1 MEWTLIMRPLQ
12 YTPFVFPLLISAALS
27 AWLALYCWKHRPTD
41 GAIPLATLMLGV
53 AVWSVGEA
61 GRLVST
67 VPSASFIWTRVRYLG
82 IVLVPGAWLAF
93 ALEYTGQAKWLT
105 ARNIALMA
113 VEPAAILVLV
123 WTNQFHHLI
132 WGPMGMESYGSLSV
146 WRASHGGLFWVHAAY
161 SYLLLLIGTFL
172 LTRALIH
179 SPRLYSAQ
187 AGILVLGA
195 ILSVVANALSLV
207 GLNPLPLDPTPLAF
221 ALGGLALVWDVLRF
235 RLFDI
240 VPVARSTV
248 VESMGDGML
257 VLDPENRVVD
267 INPAARDIIGHPTSE
282 IVGQPIDRVLANRP
296 DLIEHLRD
304 GEGRHAEITVGEGG
318 SRRDYD
324 VLISPLQDRRGRI
337 GGRLVVLHDISG
349 IMKAEADLISQK
361 QWFESLVA
369 MARATS
375 KLPSLEATLQSAV
388 NMAATLTGAEHGS
401 MFLLDGT
408 GSVTHSVLARGEAN
422 DEQRDAI
429 VQDVMGEGLAGWV
442 VQHRQPALI
451 FDTEHDDRWIAV
463 DGTPEAGSAMAIPIV
478 SGSAVLGVLTLT
490 HPKANRF
497 TTDHAYLIQA
507 AADQMT
513 LALRNAQ
520 MYDEQRRLA
529 DRQTTLYEA
538 LRTVG
543 EHLDRESIARA
554 AVDVVARLTHW
565 SGVAILLPDDSLT
578 RLTVQAGAGALSAS
592 EGRHVPLE
600 QGVAGQAFRT
610 VQVQHVSDVNANL
623 DYVYDN
629 PMLCTELAV
638 PLRRGERVLGV
649 LDAASDCP
657 GTFNDEEIRLAR
669 SLGEAIALALDNARL
684 YDEIRRYAAD
694 LSALYSV
701 ARSISRSLVLE
712 DVLSETLDSA
722 LASLRFDAGIV
733 GLTQLPNGRLYLAAE
748 RGLPPSVSERL
759 RQEGLGGTLCTYVYE
774 QGEAVAVGD
783 VEQQSPAVANL
794 ERDLPWAV
802 SEMRDL
808 NMRAYSGIPLQHQ
821 ERLLGTL
828 SLFARDPIVLSAE
841 NQELQM
847 AIGQQIATAVTNA
860 RLFQAIADE
869 RSRLQ
874 ALIES
879 SRDGII
885 LMGMDQRILVVNAPA
900 LLFLDLIGQPE
911 DWVNRPI
918 QDVLTVLR
926 HYSPDAVRAI
936 RDGIRLVRTGDE
948 SPAEDECDVPP
959 RTIRFLN
966 LPVTANTALLGR
978 LMVLRD
984 VTEERMLERM
994 REDLIHAMVHDLRN
1008 PLTVISGALAFLEED
1023 VVDVLAPSHLELWEI
1038 AQKSTRSMLDLV
1050 KAILEISRLES
1061 RQIPLEHTLVS
1072 LSGLVNTIFG
1082 AQSPLVAEKGLK
1094 LESDVPSAL
1103 PPAWADEALLGR
1115 VFQNL
1120 IGNAIKFTPP
1130 EGVIRVSAEVSP
1142 SERLRLLV
1150 RISDTGSGIPPDLQE
1165 RLFQKFVTGRRE
1177 GHGSGLGL
1185 AFCKMALEAHGE
1197 RIWVES
1203 TGENG
1208 TTFAFTLPLPPVL
1221 ES

>member
-1 MEWTLIMRPLQ
+1 MKWTLIMHPWQ
-12 YTPFVFPLLISAALS
+12 YTPFVFPLLISTALS
-27 AWLALYCWKHRPTD
+27 VWLALYSWKHRPTA
-41 GAIPLATLMLGV
+41 GALPLATLMLGV
-53 AVWSVGEA
+53 SIWSFGEA
-61 GRLVST
+61 ARLVST
-67 VPSASFIWTRVRYLG
+67 VPSTSFIWTRVRYLG

-93 ALEYTGQAKWLT
+93 ALEYTGQEKWLT

-113 VEPAAILVLV
+113 VEPAVMLVLV
-123 WTNQFHHLI
+123 WTNESHHLI
-132 WGPMGMESYGSLSV
+132 WNEIGMVSRGPLSV
-146 WRASHGGLFWVHAAY
+146 WHAPHGVLFWVHAVY
-161 SYLLLLIGTFL
+161 SYLLLLIGMFL
-172 LTRALIH
+172 LTRAFIH
-179 SPRLYSAQ
+179 LPRLYFAQ
-187 AGILVLGA
+187 VGILVIGV
-195 ILSVVANALSLV
+195 ILSVVANVLSLV

-235 RLFDI
+235 RLFGI

-248 VESMGDGML
+248 VDSMSDGML

-267 INPAARDIIGHPTSE
+267 INPAARDIINHPTSE
-282 IVGQPIDRVLANRP
+282 IVGRPIDQVLANRP
-296 DLIEHLRD
+296 DLIEHFRN
-304 GEGRHAEITVGEGG
+304 GKERHAEITVEEDG
-318 SRRDYD
+318 SRRYYD
-324 VLISPLQDRRGRI
+324 LHISPLQDQRGRF
-337 GGRLVVLHDISG
+337 GGRLIVLHDISE
-349 IMKAEADLISQK
+349 IKRAEADLISQK

-375 KLPSLEATLQSAV
+375 KLPSLEATLQSAI

-408 GSVTHSVLARGEAN
+408 GAMTHSVLARGETS
-422 DEQRDAI
+422 DEQRESI
-429 VQDVMGEGLAGWV
+429 VQDVMGGGLAGWV
-442 VQHRQPALI
+442 VRHRQPALI
-451 FDTEHDDRWIAV
+451 YDTDHDDRWMVLA
-463 DGTPEAGSAMAIPIV
+463 DTPEAGSAMAIPIV

-490 HPKANRF
+490 HSKANHF

-529 DRQTTLYEA
+529 DRQTTLYET

-554 AVDVVARLTHW
+554 AVDAVARLTHW

-578 RLTVQAGAGALSAS
+578 HLTVQAGAGALSVS
-592 EGRHVPLE
+592 EGRHIPLD

-610 VQVQHVSDVNANL
+610 VQVQHVPDVKANP

-629 PMLCTELAV
+629 PVLCTELAV

-649 LDAASDCP
+649 LDVASDCL

-694 LSALYSV
+694 LSALYTV
-701 ARSISRSLVLE
+701 ARAISRSLVLE
-712 DVLSETLDSA
+712 DVLAETLDSA
-722 LASLRFDAGIV
+722 LASLHFDAGIV
-733 GLTQLPNGRLYLAAE
+733 SLTHPSNGRLYLAAE
-748 RGLPPSVSERL
+748 RGLPPAVSERL
-759 RQEGLGGTLCTYVYE
+759 RQEGLERTLCAYVYE
-774 QGEAVAVGD
+774 LGEAVAVGD
-783 VEQQSPAVANL
+783 IEQETPGVTKL
-794 ERDLPWAV
+794 ELDLPLAI
-802 SEMRDL
+802 SEMRTL
-808 NMRAYSGIPLQHQ
+808 EMRAYSGIPLRHQ

-841 NQELQM
+841 DRGLQM

-860 RLFQAIADE
+860 RLFQAVAGQ

-874 ALIES
+874 ALIAS

-885 LMGMDQRILVVNAPA
+885 LMGMDQRILVINAPA

-926 HYSPDAVRAI
+926 HYAPGAVQAI
-936 RDGIRLVRTGDE
+936 RDGIRRVRTGDE
-948 SPAEDECDVPP
+948 SPAENECEVPP
-959 RTIRFLN
+959 RTIRWLN
-966 LPVTANTALLGR
+966 LPVTANTTPLGR
-978 LMVLRD
+978 LLVLRD
-984 VTEERMLERM
+984 VTEQRMLERM
-994 REDLIHAMVHDLRN
+994 REDLVHAMVHDLRN

-1023 VVDVLAPSHLELWEI
+1023 VVGVLPPSHFELWEI
-1038 AQKSTRSMLDLV
+1038 AQKSTKSMLELV

-1061 RQIPLEHTLVS
+1061 RQMPLEHTLIS
-1072 LSGLVNTIFG
+1072 LSGLVGTILG
-1082 AQSPLVAEKGLK
+1082 SQSPLTAEKGLR
-1094 LESDVPSAL
+1094 LESDVPSTL
-1103 PPAWADEALLGR
+1103 PPAWADEALLRR
-1115 VFQNL
+1115 VLENL
-1120 IGNAIKFTPP
+1120 IGNAIKFTPSG
-1130 EGVIRVSAEVSP
+1130 GVIRVSAEVTP
-1142 SERLRLLV
+1142 SERPRLLV
-1150 RISDTGSGIPPDLQE
+1150 RVSDTGSGIPPDLQE

-1185 AFCKMALEAHGE
+1185 AFCKMAVESHGE

-1208 TTFAFTLPLPPVL
+1208 TTFALTLPLPPAL
-1221 ES
+1221 EL